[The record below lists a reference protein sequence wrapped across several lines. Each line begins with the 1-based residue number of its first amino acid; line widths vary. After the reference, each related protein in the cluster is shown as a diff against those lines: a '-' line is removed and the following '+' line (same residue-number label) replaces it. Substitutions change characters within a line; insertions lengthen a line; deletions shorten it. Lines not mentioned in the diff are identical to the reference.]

1 MVEIKGRVCARIKAL
16 PEDPSSMR
24 RAFEGDLSTYGNIDL
39 GGDVCEAGCF
49 DHDIAVNGSHRPL
62 LWQHMASE
70 PIGSFNVVSTDGA
83 LRIKGE
89 IDLNTPYG
97 PAAYS
102 LLSHKDIDGLSIG
115 YNATDYSYD
124 RDGVRHLLKMELME
138 GSIVTFPM
146 NPKARAEAKSRRHA
160 RMSRF
165 SKCAFLTKMT
175 DEERAQALAELDEMD
190 RERDEQEVTKD
201 PAQEP
206 EQAPEQ
212 SPDAEPAEEGADKA
226 PAEQAPPQDP
236 PAAQPTN
243 TGTTEQSESEV
254 AKVFREV
261 GQALIELRTLLE
273 ASQ

>member
-49 DHDIAVNGSHRPL
+49 DQDIAVNGSHRPL
-62 LWQHMASE
+62 LWQHMSNE
-70 PIGSFNVVSTDGA
+70 PIGSFNVVSTDGT

-124 RDGVRHLLKMELME
+124 RDGVRHLLQMELME

-160 RMSRF
+160 RMSRYAR
-165 SKCAFLTKMT
+165 CDFLKSMSE
-175 DEERAQALAELDEMD
+175 EERAQALAELDEMD
-190 RERDEQEVTKD
+190 RERDEQEAPTD

-212 SPDAEPAEEGADKA
+212 SPDTEPAEEEPKQD
-226 PAEQAPPQDP
+226 PPQAPPQDP
-236 PAAQPTN
+236 PAAQPSN

-254 AKVFREV
+254 AEVFRQV

-273 ASQ
+273 A